1 MPASSIESPAAQS
14 LEVNGVRLSYTVHR
28 PQAAAGAPDH
38 ASAATPPVVLLHGWP
53 ETSHAWH
60 GVVPVLTAQG
70 FTAIVPDL
78 RGLGES
84 GRPEDGY
91 DVRNVAEDI
100 HQLVA
105 ALGYGQIDLVGH
117 DVGTWV
123 AYAYASAYPAEVRR
137 LVVAD
142 AGLPGLG
149 SEPGAMVSTA
159 VNVKTW
165 HFPFNTLPELPE
177 ALITGREEVYM
188 RWLFARKGFH
198 PDAVPA
204 EDVAVYTHA
213 YQQPG
218 AMTAGFAYY
227 RAIFESVRQNKE
239 SAKTKLT
246 MPVLALA
253 GETGVGEALHK
264 TMEAVATNV
273 RGEVLP
279 GCGHYLPDEQPAEFA
294 AKVIA
299 FFQAEEIAPTNFA
312 AKVIA
317 FFQADD
323 AAPAEK
329 PPAAGIPG
337 ARGVDHTG
345 LNVPDLDAAV
355 AFFTEVLGAQ
365 LLWRIG
371 PIGGG
376 ELMPTHYGVDPSL
389 RVQLATL
396 RCGPNLNVELLQY
409 VTPEGRAASLE
420 EPSNSDLSVGHLAFL
435 VDDMAAA
442 ADYLAVRG
450 VRLFAGPKRDEDGPK
465 AGEEHRYFLTPWGSS
480 LELVR
485 RPAHLPYE
493 QTTSAR
499 LFVPSPA
506 ATASEH

>member
-1 MPASSIESPAAQS
+1 MPASAIEPPDTQN
-14 LEVNGVRLSYTVHR
+14 LEVNGVDLSYTVHQ
-28 PQAAAGAPDH
+28 PQGAAGEPER
-38 ASAATPPVVLLHGWP
+38 ASVLTPPVVLLHGWP

-60 GVVPVLTAQG
+60 RVVPALTAQG

-78 RGLGES
+78 RGLGRS
-84 GRPEDGY
+84 GRPGDGY

-100 HQLVA
+100 HQLIA
-105 ALGYGQIDLVGH
+105 ALGCEQIDLVGH
-117 DVGTWV
+117 DVGAWV

-142 AGLPGLG
+142 AGLPGLSPEAG
-149 SEPGAMVSTA
+149 TLVSAA

-165 HFPFNTLPELPE
+165 HFSFNTLPELPE
-177 ALITGREEVYM
+177 ALIDGREDVYM
-188 RWLFARKGFH
+188 RWLFARKGYL
-198 PDAVPA
+198 PDAVSA
-204 EDVAVYTHA
+204 EDVAVYTRA

-227 RAIFESVRQNKE
+227 RAIFESARQNKE

-253 GETGVGEALHK
+253 GETGVADALRK
-264 TMEAVATNV
+264 TMENVATNV

-294 AKVIA
+294 ARVIA
-299 FFQAEEIAPTNFA
+299 FLRAE
-312 AKVIA
+312 
-317 FFQADD
+317 Q

-329 PPAAGIPG
+329 PPAAAGIPSV
-337 ARGVDHTG
+337 RGVDHTG
-345 LNVPDLDAAV
+345 LIVPDLDAAV
-355 AFFTEVLGAQ
+355 SFFTEVLGAQ

-371 PIGGG
+371 PSGGG

-409 VTPEGRAASLE
+409 VTPEGSSASLE

-435 VDDMAAA
+435 VDDLTAAA
-442 ADYLAVRG
+442 EYLVAHG
-450 VRLFAGPKRDEDGPK
+450 ARLFAGPKRDEDGPK
-465 AGEEHRYFLTPWGSS
+465 AGEEYRYFLTPWGSS
-480 LELVR
+480 LELIW

-499 LFVPSPA
+499 LFVPPPASPA
-506 ATASEH
+506 SKN

>member
-1 MPASSIESPAAQS
+1 MPASAIEPPDTQH
-14 LEVNGVRLSYTVHR
+14 LEVNGVRLSYTVHQ
-28 PQAAAGAPDH
+28 PQGAAGTPDP

-60 GVVPVLTAQG
+60 RVVPALTAQG

-84 GRPEDGY
+84 GRPEEGY
-91 DVRNVAEDI
+91 DVRNAAEDI

-105 ALGYGQIDLVGH
+105 ALGCEQIDLVGH
-117 DVGTWV
+117 DIGAWV
-123 AYAYASAYPAEVRR
+123 SYAYASAYPAEVRR

-142 AGLPGLG
+142 AGLPGLSPEAG
-149 SEPGAMVSTA
+149 TLVSAA

-165 HFPFNTLPELPE
+165 HFSFNTLPELPE
-177 ALITGREEVYM
+177 ALIAGREDVYM
-188 RWLFARKGFH
+188 RWLFARKGYH
-198 PDAVPA
+198 SDAVSA
-204 EDVAVYTHA
+204 QDVAVYTRA

-227 RAIFESVRQNKE
+227 RAIFESARQNKE

-253 GETGVGEALHK
+253 GETGVGDALRK
-264 TMEAVATNV
+264 TMEAVAINV

-299 FFQAEEIAPTNFA
+299 FLRAEQ
-312 AKVIA
+312 V
-317 FFQADD
+317 
-323 AAPAEK
+323 APAEK
-329 PPAAGIPG
+329 PPAAAGIPG

-345 LNVPDLDAAV
+345 LNVPDLDAAIT
-355 AFFTEVLGAQ
+355 FFTEVLGAQ

-371 PIGGG
+371 PLGGG

-389 RVQLATL
+389 RVRLATL

-409 VTPEGRAASLE
+409 VTPEGRSASLE

-442 ADYLAVRG
+442 ADYLAACG
-450 VRLFAGPKRDEDGPK
+450 VRLFAGPKRDADGPK
-465 AGEEHRYFLTPWGSS
+465 AGEEHRYLLTPWGSS
-480 LELVR
+480 LELVW

-499 LFVPSPA
+499 LFVPPPA
-506 ATASEH
+506 TSASEH